1 MRLFFK
7 ENKLRPLS
15 LHLSHYLTQATSLFS
30 IFHRA
35 SGVILSVFILS
46 MIGGYFLINFL
57 LLVFFFDSFLY
68 VLFYV
73 YFFMLFFYHFF
84 NGLRHLG
91 WDLGWFLE
99 KKLILKTLVMVLCSS
114 LICLFLGLL

>member
-7 ENKLRPLS
+7 DNKLRPLS
-15 LHLSHYLTQATSLFS
+15 LHLSYYLVQVTSLFS

-35 SGVILSVFILS
+35 SGVVLSIIILVL
-46 MIGGYFLINFL
+46 IGGYFFVNFFL
-57 LLVFFFDSFLY
+57 FACFFNLFFY

-84 NGLRHLG
+84 NGMRHLS

-99 KKLILKTLVMVLCSS
+99 KKLIFKSLVLVLFISC
-114 LICLFLGLL
+114 LGLLLGVL